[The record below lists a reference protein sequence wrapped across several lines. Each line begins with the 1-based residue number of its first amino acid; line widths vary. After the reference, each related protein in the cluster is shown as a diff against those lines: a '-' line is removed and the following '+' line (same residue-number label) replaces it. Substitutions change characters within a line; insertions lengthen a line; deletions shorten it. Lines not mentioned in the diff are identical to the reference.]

1 MKILLDTNICIYLIN
16 KKSEAILRHFNEYKA
31 GEIGISS
38 ITYSELIFGAY
49 KSSKVEQNLEALSE
63 FILPLEIVPFDDEAG
78 FAYGKIRANLEK
90 KGILIGPM
98 DLLIGS
104 HAISLQIPLVTN
116 NEKEFNKISEIQL
129 INWIKK
135 GV

>member
-16 KKSEAILRHFNEYKA
+16 KKNENVLKKFDFYKT

-38 ITYSELIFGAY
+38 ISYSELIFGAY
-49 KSSKVEQNLEALSE
+49 KSSRVQQNLDALNE
-63 FILPLEIVPFDDEAG
+63 FILPLEIFPFDDEAG
-78 FAYGKIRANLEK
+78 FSYGRIRTLLEK
-90 KGILIGPM
+90 KGVLIGPM

-104 HAISLQIPLVTN
+104 HAISMKIPIVTN
-116 NEKEFNKISEIQL
+116 NEREFIKIPELQI
-129 INWIKK
+129 INWVKN

>member
-16 KKSEAILRHFNEYKA
+16 KKNENVLKKFDFYKT

-38 ITYSELIFGAY
+38 ISYSELIFGAY
-49 KSSKVEQNLEALSE
+49 KSSRVQQNLDALNE

-78 FAYGKIRANLEK
+78 FSYGRIRTLLEK
-90 KGILIGPM
+90 KGVLIGPM

-104 HAISLQIPLVTN
+104 HAISMKIPIVTN
-116 NEKEFNKISEIQL
+116 NEREFIKIPELQI
-129 INWIKK
+129 INWVKN

>member
-16 KKSEAILRHFNEYKA
+16 KKNENVLKKFDFYKT

-38 ITYSELIFGAY
+38 ISYSELIFGAY
-49 KSSKVEQNLEALSE
+49 KSSRVQQNLDALNE

-78 FAYGKIRANLEK
+78 FSYGRIRALLEK
-90 KGILIGPM
+90 KGVLIGPM

-104 HAISLQIPLVTN
+104 HAISM
-116 NEKEFNKISEIQL
+116 
-129 INWIKK
+129 
-135 GV
+135 

>member
-16 KKSEAILRHFNEYKA
+16 KKNENVLKKFDFYKT

-38 ITYSELIFGAY
+38 ISYSELIFGAY
-49 KSSKVEQNLEALSE
+49 KSSRVQQNLDALNE

-78 FAYGKIRANLEK
+78 FSYGRIRALLEK
-90 KGILIGPM
+90 KGVLIGPM

-104 HAISLQIPLVTN
+104 HAISMKIPIVTN
-116 NEKEFNKISEIQL
+116 NEREFIKIPELQI
-129 INWIKK
+129 INWVKN